1 MSNDAT
7 YAQTLAARDS
17 PELEPAAAA
26 HGALAQAE
34 RFRRDLQQ
42 FVLADPL
49 EALLEVHDARRRELD
64 ALVGRGG
71 AFVGAVFFLRVVRGR
86 VFVGGVLADD
96 RALVARLP
104 GRHEHRAA
112 RREVVDGVAGRLAA
126 AAGDERAVLTVRDVA
141 LPFVP
146 AVEQ

>member
-7 YAQTLAARDS
+7 YAQTLPARDS

-71 AFVGAVFFLRVVRGR
+71 AHVGELLFLRDVHVQVV
-86 VFVGGVLADD
+86 VAGVLADD
-96 RALVARLP
+96 LALVDRLP

-112 RREVVDGVAGRLAA
+112 RLEVVDGVAGRLAA
-126 AAGDERAVLTVRDVA
+126 A
-141 LPFVP
+141 
-146 AVEQ
+146 